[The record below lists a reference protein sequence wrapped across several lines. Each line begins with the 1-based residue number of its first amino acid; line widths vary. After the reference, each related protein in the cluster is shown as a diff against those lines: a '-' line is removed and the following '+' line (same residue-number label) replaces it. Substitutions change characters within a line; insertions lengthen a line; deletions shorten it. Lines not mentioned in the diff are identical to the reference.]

1 MNVPNYLVD
10 VVFCRDVGD
19 ILPAFAEVLKLIDLI
34 IEIIKLVTVFP
45 PYGDLFSKICLDC
58 SDYFSHIWVIG
69 VLPLFNLSIQPTL
82 SPFQNALRILRR
94 RVSVPNNV
102 PIYKVCPRLCLSFIF
117 SVFVVFSDF
126 VFPVLVYS
134 AFVSSHLS
142 YGFS

>member
-1 MNVPNYLVD
+1 MAGNVPNYLVD

-19 ILPAFAEVLKLIDLI
+19 ILPAFAGVLKLIDLI

-69 VLPLFNLSIQPTL
+69 VLPPPLILLIQPTL
-82 SPFQNALRILRR
+82 SPFRNALRILRR

-102 PIYKVCPRLCLSFIF
+102 PIYKVCP
-117 SVFVVFSDF
+117 
-126 VFPVLVYS
+126 
-134 AFVSSHLS
+134 
-142 YGFS
+142 